1 MRSWKSKMKIN
12 KELVRWRFAL
22 LVFFFLTIVTID
34 SIGQNYGLEFTAR
47 EKNPDYRTELDLS
60 ANKSFKFKEDFE
72 LSFDLLLRKQVIHTS
87 YFGYILR
94 VISNDQYNID
104 LMHNKIFVDSIDLNM
119 VFGENMPK
127 ISYDFDSSI
136 HFNHWINI
144 RLRFNIS
151 SHELEFILPDTS
163 FTQSNIPF
171 DYNQPTKFIFGA
183 CDYGRFKTRD
193 IPPFNLRDVKIF
205 VDDKLKHHW
214 PLNEYEGTEAKD
226 IVHNKMG
233 RVRHPNWI
241 KKMHLEWLKS
251 LEYSLKGNVLVA
263 ANTDEEKIYLIGNEE
278 MLIYSLSDNSTQL
291 ILYDIKLSQFSTE
304 QAIYVPGTNSIY
316 CYDIDNHKISIFD
329 LANQKWTFSESVNQE
344 FRGFRHHNKF
354 LSTTDSML
362 YLFGGYG
369 YHEYKNEV
377 QTVNLHTMEWNKLEG
392 DWNEI
397 FKPRYLAALGGEKDT
412 VYLLGGYGS
421 STGDQMISPQNFHE
435 LLAYST
441 TNNSF
446 VHKFDLE
453 FPDEDL
459 VFGNSMIIDSE
470 NHYYYALS
478 FSRFNVNNSL
488 QLVRG
493 NLNEPTIEQ
502 VADEIPYI
510 HFDTKSYVDLYYFPT
525 SGYLVTYTGI
535 SDESG
540 NTNIELHKLRFPPNS
555 TPSSTD
561 SKSLINAKNSV
572 IVLMIVLAVVV
583 YLAFHYVKKKRVR
596 EMDNLSHSVTSET
609 EEWEQI
615 TNEFGLQEVR
625 SSAIHCFGGFRV
637 FDATR
642 TDITGEFTPLLKE
655 LYLLLLLHTVKDDKG
670 ISSEKLLEILWFD
683 KSLESA
689 RNNRAVNIAK
699 LRAVLEKVGNFE
711 ITHDTGY
718 WKIICYDPEVYNDYC
733 GFVQI
738 TQSIKNPDKRD
749 ILKLIKIAGKGPF
762 LGNVSYEWLDSFK
775 STTSDSIIN
784 SLIRFSDSLDI
795 KKDAHLIIQMADCIF
810 NFDSINEDAMILK
823 CKSHHAM
830 GSHSLPKSTYT
841 KFKKEYKTLYGED
854 YEVSFADVINKSRS
868 EIISA

>member
-1 MRSWKSKMKIN
+1 MVFLEMLLRLFFVPILI
-12 KELVRWRFAL
+12 LVSAFEMQ
-22 LVFFFLTIVTID
+22 
-34 SIGQNYGLEFTAR
+34 GQNYGLEFTAR
-47 EKNPDYRTELDLS
+47 EKNSDFRTELDLS
-60 ANKSFKFKEDFE
+60 PAKSFQFKGDFE

-104 LMHNKIFVDSIDLNM
+104 LMHNKIFVDSVDLNM
-119 VFGENMPK
+119 VFGENMPQ

-226 IVHNKMG
+226 VVHNKMG

-344 FRGFRHHNKF
+344 LRGFRHHNKF
-354 LSTTDSML
+354 LSTTDSLL

-470 NHYYYALS
+470 NNYYYALS

-540 NTNIELHKLRFPPNS
+540 NTNIELHKLKYPPNGVPAQLVTRS
-555 TPSSTD
+555 
-561 SKSLINAKNSV
+561 
-572 IVLMIVLAVVV
+572 IVNGGSIIIFFAFIAVLASLLFI
-583 YLAFHYVKKKRVR
+583 YFKRRKHNESSSVDQGAHSS
-596 EMDNLSHSVTSET
+596 EEEIDLWKMNVDELSHSEAK
-609 EEWEQI
+609 
-615 TNEFGLQEVR
+615 NKG
-625 SSAIHCFGGFRV
+625 IHCFGGFRV
-637 FDATR
+637 FDQQGN
-642 TDITGEFTPLLKE
+642 DVTGEFTPLLKE
-655 LYLLLLLHTVKDDKG
+655 LYLLIFLHTVKDGKG

-683 KSLESA
+683 KDLESA
-689 RNNRAVNIAK
+689 RNNRSVNTAK
-699 LRAVLEKVGNFE
+699 LRVVLDKVGNFD
-711 ITHDTGY
+711 INHSTGY
-718 WKIICYDPEVYNDYC
+718 WKIISNEPKVYNDYC
-733 GFVQI
+733 EFIQI
-738 TQSIKNPDKRD
+738 TQKIKNPTKND
-749 ILKLIKIAGKGPF
+749 ILRLIKITREGPF

-775 STTSDSIIN
+775 SATSDNIIN
-784 SLIRFSDSLDI
+784 ALIGFSDSLDI
-795 KKDAHLIIQMADCIF
+795 KNDAHLIIHIADCIF

-823 CKSHHAM
+823 CKAHHAL
-830 GSHSLPKSTYT
+830 GSHSIPKSTYD
-841 KFKKEYKTLYGED
+841 KFKKEYKTLYGEE
-854 YEVSFADVINKSRS
+854 YGVSFADIINKSRS
-868 EIISA
+868 DNINT

>member
-1 MRSWKSKMKIN
+1 MRRFFIPIIFLLCVF
-12 KELVRWRFAL
+12 ELSA
-22 LVFFFLTIVTID
+22 
-34 SIGQNYGLEFTAR
+34 QNYGLEFTAR
-47 EKNPDYRTELDLS
+47 EKNADFRTELDLS
-60 ANKSFKFKEDFE
+60 SSKGFHFDRDFE
-72 LSFDLLLRKQVIHTS
+72 LSFDLLLREKTVRTS

-94 VISNDQYNID
+94 ILNEDGYNID
-104 LMHNKIFVDSIDLNM
+104 LMHNKIFVDSVDLNM
-119 VFGENMPK
+119 VFGQDAS
-127 ISYDFDSSI
+127 IVSYDFESAN
-136 HFNHWINI
+136 HFDQWITI

-151 SHELEFILPDTS
+151 RHDLEFILHDTTI
-163 FTQSNIPF
+163 TQTNVPIEPS
-171 DYNQPTKFIFGA
+171 QRLKFIFGA
-183 CDYGRFKTRD
+183 CNYDRFKTRD
-193 IPPFNLRDVKIF
+193 IPPFNLRDIKIT
-205 VDDKLKHHW
+205 VDDKLKYHW
-214 PLNEYEGTEAKD
+214 PLNEIAGTEAVD
-226 IVHNKMG
+226 VVRNKVAL
-233 RVRHPNWI
+233 VRNPNWI
-241 KKMHLEWLKS
+241 KNMHLNWMKS
-251 LEYSLKGNVLVA
+251 YEYTMSGVGLVA
-263 ANTDEEKIYLIGNEE
+263 ANSYDEEIYLIGNEE
-278 MLIYSLSDNSTQL
+278 LIIFSIKDDITEHVRYENKISLADR
-291 ILYDIKLSQFSTE
+291 E
-304 QAIYVPGTNSIY
+304 QAIYFPAANSIC
-316 CYDIDNHKISIFD
+316 CYHIDQQKISAFD
-329 LANQKWTFSESVNQE
+329 LEKREWHITDSQE
-344 FRGFRHHNKF
+344 QQLRGYRHHNRY
-354 LSTTDSML
+354 LSNADSTL
-362 YLFGGYG
+362 YIFGGYG
-369 YHEYKNEV
+369 YHEYKNTI
-377 QTVNLHTMEWNKLEG
+377 QKVNLVTNEWQKLEK
-392 DWNEI
+392 DRDQI
-397 FKPRYLAALGGEKDT
+397 YLPRYLAASGYKQDT
-412 VYLLGGYGS
+412 IYILGGYGS
-421 STGDQMISPQNFHE
+421 SSGDQMINPQNFPE
-435 LLAYST
+435 LLAYSIKD
-441 TNNSF
+441 NRF
-446 VHKFDLE
+446 VHKYDLE
-453 FPDEDL
+453 FPKDDL
-459 VFGNSMIIDSE
+459 VFGNAMIIDAE
-470 NHYYYALS
+470 TDDYYALA
-478 FSRFNVNNSL
+478 FSRFKVDNSL
-488 QLVRG
+488 QLLRG
-493 NLNEPTIEQ
+493 NLTVPTIEMMG
-502 VADEIPYI
+502 DEIPYT
-510 HFDTKSYVDLYYFPT
+510 HYDTKSYVDLFYFP
-525 SGYLVTYTGI
+525 SSSHLVTYTGI

-540 NTNIELHKLRFPPNS
+540 NTNVELHKLRFPPNS